1 MTSVLVKDRRHR
13 EGHVKWEAEIG
24 GVLQQAKDHLEPS
37 KAGRGTEGFSPRAV
51 RESMAL
57 LTP

>member
-1 MTSVLVKDRRHR
+1 MTSVLVKDGRHK
-13 EGHVKWEAEIG
+13 EGQVEAETG
-24 GVLQQAKDHLEPS
+24 GVLQQAEDHLEPS
-37 KAGRGTEGFSPRAV
+37 KAGRGEEGFAPRTV